1 MERPEY
7 TFECSICGL
16 TLDQIPSDALEISRS
31 PNSRTTMYQFG
42 GTSTSH
48 AIRKKRKQ
56 AASVVEEKDSNVIHK
71 SSTAA

>member
-1 MERPEY
+1 MERTDNLY

-42 GTSTSH
+42 GTNH
-48 AIRKKRKQ
+48 AIRKKKKT
-56 AASVVEEKDSNVIHK
+56 ASVAVEEK
-71 SSTAA
+71 